1 MSTLAA
7 PALGARRTTTV
18 WMLVGFIALLALHLV
33 LAARMRGPMLFG
45 DEVASPAIARFLAGK
60 TPLPLMSFAE
70 GEEFVPF
77 YHFGNALFLAP
88 AYALGLGPAA
98 VYRWALTLNSIFLAA
113 LFPLLFAYGR
123 RVLGLDR
130 VGAAAA
136 AGAVS
141 LFPPYLLHS
150 NLAWSESLLVA
161 SVALVL
167 LAFHRLVAAP
177 GPLAACG
184 FAAASAFAYAVHQR
198 ALALLPCA
206 LVALAW
212 LAVRRQL
219 SWRAAAL
226 GAAVAAGGFV
236 AVRALNAAI
245 IAALWPRPSSLG
257 VGELAHRLLEPES
270 LAGAAASLT
279 GQLWYLAV
287 ASLGLV
293 PLGVVCLARTAARGE
308 TRAARGT
315 ALYTLVVAAALL
327 GTSALFLV
335 EFGRADMAF
344 YGRYIE
350 VVAAPFLAAGLAA
363 LARLRRRTLAFVA
376 IVLLLPLLGLVLVA
390 LHDSAVFERVHNQ
403 FNVLGIEHFILVFE
417 GIRVLRITA
426 VATVL
431 AGVLVLLGSR
441 RILVASGWAGALFLA
456 GALFTYVRFLAPIN
470 AAANEVT
477 SLPRAFAALG
487 PVREVSYDV
496 SEFELRG
503 FHGYQFW
510 LDEVRFVPFRSDRRP
525 PPREVVIA
533 GKAFGE
539 RFPGAQVIF
548 LERAEDQALW
558 VMPGSFQ
565 RRLEA
570 AGRLVAQDPMAPL
583 DAAACRSRV
592 EGLPDRVAVHL
603 GERQF
608 LPLRLRHAGTSGIW
622 LPPGTRKDPW
632 GSVRVGWRWRPAAD
646 AAAELVDGGRVDLP
660 HQLLPGE
667 EVELLL
673 PLGLP
678 LEDRGPTTPGVYH
691 LELELVQEGVQWF
704 RQCGDQATTLEMDL
718 RP

>member
-1 MSTLAA
+1 MSTLAT
-7 PALGARRTTTV
+7 PDPARRGTAV
-18 WMLVGFIALLALHLV
+18 WLLAGFLVLLALHLV
-33 LAARMRGPMLFG
+33 LAAPMRGPMLFG
-45 DEVASPAIARFLAGK
+45 DEVASAAIARFLAGE
-60 TPLPLMSFAE
+60 TPVPQMSFTGGKA
-70 GEEFVPF
+70 FVPF

-98 VYRWALTLNSIFLAA
+98 VYRWTLTLNSVFLAA
-113 LFPLLFAYGR
+113 LFPLLFVYAR

-130 VGAAAA
+130 AGAAAA
-136 AGAVS
+136 AGAAS
-141 LFPPYLLHS
+141 LFPPYVLQS

-167 LAFHRLVAAP
+167 LAFHRLVAVP
-177 GPLAACG
+177 GALAACG

-212 LAVRRQL
+212 LALCRRL
-219 SWRAAAL
+219 AWRAAAL
-226 GAAVAAGGFV
+226 GAAVVAAGFV

-245 IAALWPRPSSLG
+245 IAALWPRPSPLG
-257 VGELAHRLLEPES
+257 LGELAHRLLEPES
-270 LAGAAASLT
+270 LAAAAASLT

-293 PLGVVCLARTAARGE
+293 PLGVVCLARIAAGGE
-308 TRAARGT
+308 TPAERGT
-315 ALYTLVVAAALL
+315 ALYTLAVAAALL
-327 GTSALFLV
+327 ATSSLFIV
-335 EFGRADMAF
+335 QFVRADMAF
-344 YGRYIE
+344 YGRYVE
-350 VVAAPFLAAGLAA
+350 VVAAPFLLAGLAA
-363 LARLRRRTLAFVA
+363 LARLRRRAFAFAV
-376 IVLLLPLLGLVLVA
+376 VLLLPLLGLALVA
-390 LHDSAVFERVHNQ
+390 LHDGAVFERVHNQ
-403 FNVLGIEHFILVFE
+403 FNVLGVEHFILAFG

-426 VATVL
+426 VATAL
-431 AGVLVLLGSR
+431 AGVLVLLGGR
-441 RILVASGWAGALFLA
+441 RILAASGWVGALFLA

-470 AAANEVT
+470 AAANEAT

-487 PVREVSYDV
+487 PVREVSYDL

-503 FHGYQFW
+503 FYGYQFW

-533 GKAFGE
+533 GKAFGK
-539 RFPGAQVIF
+539 RFPGARVVF
-548 LERAEDQALW
+548 LEHVEDQALW
-558 VMPGSFQ
+558 VMPGAVQ

-570 AGRLVAQDPMAPL
+570 ASGLVSQDPMAPL
-583 DAAACRSRV
+583 GPPACRSRV
-592 EGLPDRVAVHL
+592 TGLPDRVAVRL

-608 LPLRLRHAGTSGIW
+608 LPLRLRHVGTSGVW
-622 LPPGTRKDPW
+622 LPPSTRESPW

-660 HQLLPGE
+660 RPVLPGE
-667 EVELLL
+667 EVELQL
-673 PLGLP
+673 PLGVP
-678 LEDRGPTTPGVYH
+678 LEDRGPTTPGVYR

-704 RQCGDQATTLEMDL
+704 RDCGDQATALELDL